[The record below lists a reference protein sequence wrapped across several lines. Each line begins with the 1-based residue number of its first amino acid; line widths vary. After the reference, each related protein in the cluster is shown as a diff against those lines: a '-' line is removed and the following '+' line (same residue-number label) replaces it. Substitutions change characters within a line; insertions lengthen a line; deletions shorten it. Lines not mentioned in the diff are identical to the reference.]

1 MSFLPVVPDGQHGIR
16 GKMHGV
22 IEELPLVVLEGEVGN
37 FRGGKALISLRK
49 WFPKS
54 SQGSDSPVFLFLP
67 FQTAI
72 LLIM

>member
-1 MSFLPVVPDGQHGIR
+1 
-16 GKMHGV
+16 MHGV
-22 IEELPLVVLEGEVGN
+22 IEELPLVVLEREVGN
-37 FRGGKALISLRK
+37 FRGGKALLSFQR

-54 SQGSDSPVFLFLP
+54 SQGIDCSLFLFLP